1 MLAQQKTAGLYWFEG
16 HGGYGKDFGV
26 CAEFSLGFSCSD
38 MVMECGQTEA
48 RETIE
53 LLKELPTD
61 VYHELLQGLLQS
73 LLQ

>member
-1 MLAQQKTAGLYWFEG
+1 
-16 HGGYGKDFGV
+16 
-26 CAEFSLGFSCSD
+26 

-53 LLKELPTD
+53 LLKELPAD
-61 VYHELLQGLLQS
+61 VYHELLEAFLQS